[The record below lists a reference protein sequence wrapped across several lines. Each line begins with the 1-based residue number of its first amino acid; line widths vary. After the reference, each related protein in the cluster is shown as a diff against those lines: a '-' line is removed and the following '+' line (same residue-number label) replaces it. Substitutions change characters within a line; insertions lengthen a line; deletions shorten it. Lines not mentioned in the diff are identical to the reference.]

1 MPEMKILW
9 ICTVW
14 PEPTSSAAGFR
25 TLGLLRALQRSG
37 HTLLVASPARDTMF
51 RTALEQ
57 SGIETCSGVPNDPAF
72 DELLCVRS
80 PDVVI
85 FDRFMT
91 EEQFS
96 WRVRLHAPKAM
107 RVLDTV
113 DLHSLRRL
121 RQRMVK
127 ENFHP
132 SDHLDTIDTSDDTLR
147 ELAAIWRSDLTLIT
161 STSELSLLQDRY
173 GVSSELLA
181 LSSFGYAAPP
191 VAPLFAERRDVVFIG
206 NFNHKPNA
214 DAVQYLRDELWPRIQ
229 SASRRAGADDFEL
242 HIYGAYIPPHMQAS
256 DNPVNGFRIKGWVSD
271 AHAVLARYR
280 VNLAPLRF
288 GAGIKGKISDGWY
301 VGTPCVGTSCAAEGM
316 HGEQEFGGIVID
328 DPLEFAEAVVRLY
341 TDENLWTQASR
352 HGSSIIRILFS
363 AEEHE
368 RSFLGILE
376 QAHMQLD
383 RRRAANFIG
392 TLLWYESNRSTEYF
406 SRWIECKNNK

>member
-1 MPEMKILW
+1 
-9 ICTVW
+9 
-14 PEPTSSAAGFR
+14 
-25 TLGLLRALQRSG
+25 
-37 HTLLVASPARDTMF
+37 MF